1 VLTILI
7 ADSAQGEQFRTNN
20 PLKAFVN
27 QEYPW
32 GDDYFI
38 HGTRDTYLFRCILT
52 RTTDGFDG
60 IALSEISIWGNHGG
74 PWEIFRKSE
83 KGDYVYTGTEAIVN
97 TACLER
103 CQSKDYLS
111 SGQCKWQRGGQ
122 NNSFTDAMGGFL
134 ACLGSVCHFSDNFL
148 KRFHLRNSFHPKPL
162 KIPIENSPAASCTV
176 QLRQRL
182 WIALAFG
189 LF

>member
-1 VLTILI
+1 MKRDITRVLYRTLQTLMPCGVHARLFRVGVCVLTILI
-7 ADSAQGEQFRTNN
+7 ADSAQGEQFRTYN

-97 TACLER
+97 TSCLER
-103 CQSKDYLS
+103 CQSKEYLS
-111 SGQCKWQRGGQ
+111 SGQCKWQRGW
-122 NNSFTDAMGGFL
+122 
-134 ACLGSVCHFSDNFL
+134 
-148 KRFHLRNSFHPKPL
+148 PK
-162 KIPIENSPAASCTV
+162 
-176 QLRQRL
+176 Q
-182 WIALAFG
+182 
-189 LF
+189 

>member
-1 VLTILI
+1 MKRDITRVLYRILQTLMRHGVHARLFRVGVCVLTILI

-97 TACLER
+97 TSCLER
-103 CQSKDYLS
+103 CQSKEYLS
-111 SGQCKWQRGGQ
+111 SGQCKWQRGW
-122 NNSFTDAMGGFL
+122 
-134 ACLGSVCHFSDNFL
+134 
-148 KRFHLRNSFHPKPL
+148 PK
-162 KIPIENSPAASCTV
+162 
-176 QLRQRL
+176 Q
-182 WIALAFG
+182 
-189 LF
+189 

>member
-1 VLTILI
+1 MKRDITRFLYRTLQTLMPCGVHARLFRVGVCVLTILI
-7 ADSAQGEQFRTNN
+7 ADSAQGEQFRTYN

-52 RTTDGFDG
+52 RKTDGFDG

-83 KGDYVYTGTEAIVN
+83 KGDYVYTGQKLSLIRHVLSVASPKNICRPVN
-97 TACLER
+97 ANG
-103 CQSKDYLS
+103 SV
-111 SGQCKWQRGGQ
+111 GGQ
-122 NNSFTDAMGGFL
+122 NNSLLHRRYGAVFSAVS
-134 ACLGSVCHFSDNFL
+134 SVSVI
-148 KRFHLRNSFHPKPL
+148 SA
-162 KIPIENSPAASCTV
+162 IIS
-176 QLRQRL
+176 
-182 WIALAFG
+182 
-189 LF
+189 

>member
-1 VLTILI
+1 MKRDITRVLYRTLQTLMPCGVHASLFRVGVCVLTILI
-7 ADSAQGEQFRTNN
+7 ADSAEGEQFRTNN
-20 PLKAFVN
+20 PLKAFVT

-52 RTTDGFDG
+52 RKTDGFDG

-103 CQSKDYLS
+103 CRPKNICRPVNANGSV
-111 SGQCKWQRGGQ
+111 GGQ
-122 NNSFTDAMGGFL
+122 NNSLLHRRYGPVFSPVSAL
-134 ACLGSVCHFSDNFL
+134 SVISAII
-148 KRFHLRNSFHPKPL
+148 S
-162 KIPIENSPAASCTV
+162 
-176 QLRQRL
+176 
-182 WIALAFG
+182 
-189 LF
+189 